1 LKITAPKSFLVA
13 LIRAGLLPLGALL
26 LGLGMVAIFFMPAV
40 IEYQFVRTD
49 QWLGNYYNYTNHFV
63 NVFQLFDPR
72 WGFGISVAGPNDGM
86 SFQLGVVPVLLA
98 IFSIIAM
105 IKNPNHTRRYWLF
118 FGALVLIVA
127 GLMLGPS
134 LSIWKILPILS
145 FIQFPWRLLAFTTV
159 GLAVLAGT
167 IVLTQDEDTRLPTI
181 LLGILIVLGS
191 FPYLTA
197 QMIQQPAEGPISI
210 LGLFRFQ
217 QSAGEMTGSTSTV
230 KEIPDWSPMA
240 DVYFAGKRLKSRI
253 DYTHIDPDKVWIGIL
268 PDFTGLKANSERV
281 VYHAQED
288 TTLTYNLFYYPGW
301 RAYLVKPQSTDIIR
315 ELPVFVDADDP
326 LGRINVSIP
335 AGQEQWL
342 MLRFDDTLP
351 RTVGGFVSAASILI
365 AVGVL
370 IGTRKQKQKDER

>member
-1 LKITAPKSFLVA
+1 
-13 LIRAGLLPLGALL
+13 
-26 LGLGMVAIFFMPAV
+26 
-40 IEYQFVRTD
+40 
-49 QWLGNYYNYTNHFV
+49 
-63 NVFQLFDPR
+63 
-72 WGFGISVAGPNDGM
+72 
-86 SFQLGVVPVLLA
+86 
-98 IFSIIAM
+98 
-105 IKNPNHTRRYWLF
+105 
-118 FGALVLIVA
+118 
-127 GLMLGPS
+127 
-134 LSIWKILPILS
+134 
-145 FIQFPWRLLAFTTV
+145 
-159 GLAVLAGT
+159 
-167 IVLTQDEDTRLPTI
+167 
-181 LLGILIVLGS
+181 
-191 FPYLTA
+191 
-197 QMIQQPAEGPISI
+197 
-210 LGLFRFQ
+210 
-217 QSAGEMTGSTSTV
+217 MTGSTSTV

-268 PDFTGLKANSERV
+268 PDFTGLKANGERV

-342 MLRFDDTLP
+342 LLRFDDTLP